1 MRDKIPLNK
10 LLTDRLSPLD
20 LQDSPTLISCGE
32 GSPQ

>member
-10 LLTDRLSPLD
+10 LWTDRLSPLD